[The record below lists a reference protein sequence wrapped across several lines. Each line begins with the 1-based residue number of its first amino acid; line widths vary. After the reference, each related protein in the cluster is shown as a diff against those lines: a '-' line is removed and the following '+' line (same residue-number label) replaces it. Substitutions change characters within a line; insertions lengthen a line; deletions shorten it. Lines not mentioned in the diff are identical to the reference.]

1 VRLLGLPDGERRV
14 HRLERDARLVEQL
27 APRVGQLD
35 PVREPDEQRL
45 ADLPLELLD
54 LTRERGLG
62 DVEPRGRAADAAL
75 FRDRDERAEVS
86 EVDRD
91 GASIPDAA

>member
-1 VRLLGLPDGERRV
+1 
-14 HRLERDARLVEQL
+14 
-27 APRVGQLD
+27 VGQSH
-35 PVREPDEQRL
+35 EQRL

-62 DVEPRGRAADAAL
+62 DVEPCRRAADAAL
-75 FRDRDERAEVS
+75 LRDRDERPEVS